1 MSYQASAQP
10 GLRAPVASS
19 YCGRDPSNLV
29 LAHSLRRL
37 RGVSLSSSAGSE
49 GLTGAYLAL
58 HCELSSIAS

>member
-10 GLRAPVASS
+10 GLRAPVAS
-19 YCGRDPSNLV
+19 SNLV

-49 GLTGAYLAL
+49 GLTGAYLA
-58 HCELSSIAS
+58 CEFSSIAS

>member
-1 MSYQASAQP
+1 MSYRASAQP

-37 RGVSLSSSAGSE
+37 RGVSLSSAGSE

-58 HCELSSIAS
+58 HCEFSSIAS